1 MHTSIMENKL
11 DLDYK
16 ELLED
21 VLKNG
26 IEKEDRTGTG
36 TLSLF
41 GKSIRHDMSDGFPVL
56 TTKKIPLKTVSTE
69 LKWFLK
75 GDTNIKYLVENGCN
89 IWTGDAYKQY
99 VKVWEYDLDEPLSE
113 EDFVERIKTDEDF
126 ARVWGELGP
135 TYGKQWRSI
144 QDTFS
149 PTLIPID
156 QLRNLIQEI
165 KKNPNSRR
173 LLVSSWAVDK
183 IRNMILPP
191 CHYAFQCYIADGKL
205 SLMWIQ
211 RSADLFLGV
220 PFNISSYGML
230 LLLLCKE
237 TGYKPG
243 ELIGNFG
250 DIHLYKNHLEQAK
263 EQISRKPYEL
273 PELTVLNVDVLK
285 GEFNYVI
292 ENYNY
297 HPTIKAPL
305 SN

>member
-1 MHTSIMENKL
+1 MNNL

-16 ELLED
+16 ELLRE
-21 VLKNG
+21 VLENG

-41 GKSIRHDMSDGFPVL
+41 GKSIRHNMSDGFPVL

-191 CHYAFQCYIADGKL
+191 CHYAFQCYVADGKL
-205 SLMWIQ
+205 SLMWSQ

>member
-1 MHTSIMENKL
+1 MNNL

-16 ELLED
+16 ELLRE
-21 VLKNG
+21 VLENG

-41 GKSIRHDMSDGFPVL
+41 GKSIRHNMSDGFPVL

-149 PTLIPID
+149 PTLLPID

-191 CHYAFQCYIADGKL
+191 CHYAFQCYVADGKL
-205 SLMWIQ
+205 SLMWSQ